1 MEKSSLDA
9 AMFVKNNKINEKSGT
24 LAPSV
29 LYYTQPKPTFHIPI
43 AASLESPSRS
53 PIGSLTVSANR

>member
-1 MEKSSLDA
+1 
-9 AMFVKNNKINEKSGT
+9 MFVKNNKINEKVEL